1 MADVK
6 IDSFTIESNVA
17 KVDGEP
23 VYRIKFHIDIFPM
36 RDESA
41 KNVDILNALE
51 DYFKDIK

>member
-6 IDSFTIESNVA
+6 IDSFTIESNIA